1 MKLSRRT
8 NRSTID
14 RLTERR
20 VLVTCGV
27 AGGVAAAGIAAA
39 KNRRAMRRA
48 AGEARG
54 ALHGAAA
61 SVTGGRSYDDAT
73 LVRKVESEIFRAAD
87 APKGKVSVSA
97 VDGVVELRGE
107 VDVAHIATLGR
118 AALEVDGVRELR
130 NLLHVPGTPAPH
142 APPSDPEDVRARA
155 AKNGH

>member
-8 NRSTID
+8 NRSAID

-61 SVTGGRSYDDAT
+61 SVTGGRRYDD
-73 LVRKVESEIFRAAD
+73 
-87 APKGKVSVSA
+87 PKGKVSVSA

-107 VDVAHIATLGR
+107 VDVEHIATLGK
-118 AALEVDGVRELR
+118 AALAVDGVRELR

-142 APPSDPEDVRARA
+142 APPSDPDDVRSRA
-155 AKNGH
+155 ARNGH